1 MKKTKIILCDDD
13 LGILDVLDLILEMEG
28 FDIVKVSDSTLLMN
42 LLATENPD
50 LLILDLWMPV
60 LSGYDIMKMLRSQ
73 EIKADLPI
81 LVLSASRNEEQAA
94 IQAGATQFMS
104 KPFNIDELVKT
115 VKQILAKS

>member
-1 MKKTKIILCDDD
+1 MEKTKIILCDDD

-60 LSGYDIMKMLRSQ
+60 LSGYDIMKMLRSH